1 MKLFKNYYAPTP
13 KKWRKIGDTL
23 LALSLYAQGQQI
35 FTENTKLM
43 TGIAI
48 VGLVGKFL
56 TNFFTEDLTNET
68 TV

>member
-1 MKLFKNYYAPTP
+1 MFKKYYAPTP

-23 LALSLYAQGQQI
+23 LAVSLYAQGQQAFI
-35 FTENTKLM
+35 GSTKLL

-56 TNFFTEDLTNET
+56 TNFFTEDET
-68 TV
+68 K